1 MTQAAVVTNPH
12 MIAVR
17 LAAPSLTNYAL
28 AAVAVTLLVTVSMA
42 ANTQCCHWF
51 VVPVAFCGVLTG
63 ADVVAW
69 LRRGLDTFD
78 PKAIVGI
85 LWLHGTFVAPLLHVG
100 LEAHTREFDV
110 EVRDWPTWFG
120 RMALLN
126 LTGLILYKLFQ
137 RYTFTRSRP
146 ARTIRVLSD
155 QRFVIVFPLAIMV
168 SAAAATVILARYGG
182 LRKESEALIFGGG
195 ELVHLSWLLM
205 LGDPLAVLLGM
216 GVVKILSSSRRT
228 RSAVTIVAMLAVL
241 LVGQFLLLGLRG
253 SRSAVIWVVFL
264 TAALCHYRLR
274 RIPVTWVLIG
284 FLALGV
290 GGYYYMFFKRFGA
303 TGFEAIRNPQFR
315 ETLSAR
321 SGITP
326 VGVLLGD
333 LSRAEIQ
340 TFLLYRLVEGHD
352 FYRLRLGKTY
362 VFSLLTVVPRAVWP
376 DKPSGL
382 YGKVGAGT
390 ALQHGE
396 GSYQPERFESSRV
409 YGLAGEAMLNF
420 GPAGAVG
427 AYLLYGIMLGWY
439 RKKMLT
445 LHPEDARIYLVPLLT
460 LVAITAMFGDSDNTM
475 FLFLKDG
482 ALLTVVVWLSST
494 RLASRLVTR

>member
-1 MTQAAVVTNPH
+1 MQAAITADPRV
-12 MIAVR
+12 IAAR
-17 LAAPSLTNYAL
+17 LAASSPTNYAL
-28 AAVAVTLLVTVSMA
+28 AAAAVAFLVTVSMA
-42 ANTQCCHWF
+42 VNTQCCHWF
-51 VVPVAFCGVLTG
+51 LVPVACCGVLTG

-85 LWLHGTFVAPLLHVG
+85 LWLHGTFIAPLIHIG

-126 LTGLILYKLFQ
+126 LAGLILYKLFQ
-137 RYTFTRSRP
+137 RFSFTRSRP
-146 ARTIRVLSD
+146 ARTTRVIINS
-155 QRFVIVFPLAIMV
+155 RFSIILLLAIMV
-168 SAAAATVILARYGG
+168 SAAAATVVLVRYGG
-182 LRKESEALIFGGG
+182 LRKESEAILFGGG
-195 ELVHLSWLLM
+195 EMVHLSWLLM
-205 LGDPLAVLLGM
+205 LGDPVALLLSV
-216 GVVKILSSSRRT
+216 GVVRILSDPRRK
-228 RSAVTIVAMLAVL
+228 RSAFTVGIVLAVL

-284 FLALGV
+284 IFVLGV
-290 GGYYYMFFKRFGA
+290 GGYYYAYYKRFGP
-303 TGFEAIRNPQFR
+303 TGFEAIRDTQFR

-333 LSRAEIQ
+333 LSRAEMQ
-340 TFLLYRLVEGHD
+340 AFLLYRLVDGPD
-352 FYRLRLGKTY
+352 SYQLRLGKTY
-362 VFSLLTVVPRAVWP
+362 AISLLTVVPRAVWP

-382 YGKVGAGT
+382 HGKVGAGT

-396 GSYQPERFESSRV
+396 GSYRPERFESSRV

-420 GPAGAVG
+420 GPAGAIG
-427 AYLLYGIMLGWY
+427 AFLLYGIVLGWY
-439 RKKMLT
+439 RKKILT

-460 LVAITAMFGDSDNTM
+460 LVAITATFGDSDNTM
-475 FLFLKDG
+475 FLLLKDG
-482 ALLTVVVWLSST
+482 ALLIAIVWLSST
-494 RLASRLVTR
+494 RLASHFMTR

>member
-1 MTQAAVVTNPH
+1 MQTAVAANPH
-12 MIAVR
+12 VIAAR
-17 LAAPSLTNYAL
+17 FAAPNLSNYAL
-28 AAVAVTLLVTVSMA
+28 AAVAVLLLVTASMA
-42 ANTQCCHWF
+42 VNIDCCHWF
-51 VVPVAFCGVLTG
+51 VVPVAFCGILTG

-69 LRRGLDTFD
+69 LRRRLDTFD

-85 LWLHGTFVAPLLHVG
+85 LWLHGTFLAPLIHIG

-110 EVRDWPTWFG
+110 EVQDWPTWFG
-120 RMALLN
+120 HMALLN
-126 LTGLILYKLFQ
+126 LAGLILYKLFQ
-137 RYTFTRSRP
+137 RYSFTRSRP
-146 ARTIRVLSD
+146 TRSTRVIINSRFTIILL
-155 QRFVIVFPLAIMV
+155 LAIMV
-168 SAAAATVILARYGG
+168 SATAATVVLARYGG
-182 LRKESEALIFGGG
+182 LRKESDALLFGGG

-205 LGDPLAVLLGM
+205 LGDPVALLLSV
-216 GVVKILSSSRRT
+216 GVVKILSDPRRT
-228 RSAVTIVAMLAVL
+228 RSMVTVGIVLAVL

-274 RIPVTWVLIG
+274 RIPVTWLLIG
-284 FLALGV
+284 ILALGV
-290 GGYYYMFFKRFGA
+290 GGYYYAFFKRFGTA
-303 TGFEAIRNPQFR
+303 GFEAIGDTQFR

-333 LSRAEIQ
+333 LSRAEMQ
-340 TFLLYRLVEGHD
+340 AFLLYRLVDGPD
-352 FYRLRLGKTY
+352 SYQLRLGKTY

-382 YGKVGAGT
+382 HGKVGAGT

-396 GSYQPERFESSRV
+396 GTYRPGRFESSRV

-420 GPAGAVG
+420 GQAGAVG
-427 AYLLYGIMLGWY
+427 AFLVYGMMLGWY
-439 RKKMLT
+439 RKKILT

-460 LVAITAMFGDSDNTM
+460 LVAITATFGDSDNTM

-482 ALLTVVVWLSST
+482 ALLTAIVWLSST
-494 RLASRLVTR
+494 RLINRCVTR